1 VVRSARPEVIVH
13 LITDLPDQVDPAGL
27 TEMTNRNA
35 RICVEGTRAPVATS
49 VPRLDGLVLRY
60 GQLYGPGTW
69 NLAPTG
75 SVPLHVES
83 AARAAALAAV
93 RGGPG
98 IYNVVD
104 DGAAASNAKAR
115 SLGWGPALR

>member
-1 VVRSARPEVIVH
+1 MTVRGVVELER
-13 LITDLPDQVDPAGL
+13 L
-27 TEMTNRNA
+27 
-35 RICVEGTRAPVATS
+35 ATS

-93 RGGPG
+93 RGVPG
-98 IYNVVD
+98 VYDIVE
-104 DGAAASNAKAR
+104 DGATASNVSRR
-115 SLGWGPALR
+115 SLAGSAPTDRGRPGPTGQDSVLHRWRDQARTVRL